1 MIAGRKGAVRMLFR
15 MLGILLGCAVLCL
28 HTVRVVARRTRLCPL
43 TAEEVT
49 VYLLTALE
57 LALCVFSLIGT
68 S

>member
-1 MIAGRKGAVRMLFR
+1 MLFQ

-49 VYLLTALE
+49 VYLLTTLE
-57 LALCVFSLIGT
+57 LALCVFRMIGT

>member
-1 MIAGRKGAVRMLFR
+1 MIAGRKGAVRMLFQ

-57 LALCVFSLIGT
+57 LALCVFRMIGT